1 MGNFS
6 AEELQAIALSVR
18 VAALAVIAVMP
29 LAIAVA
35 WALARWRFRGKVL
48 CDALIHLPLVLPPVL
63 TGYLL
68 LVLFG
73 RHGAIGARLQ
83 DWFGISVAFRWT
95 GAVIAAAVMAFPLFV
110 RAVRLSIEAI
120 PRELDEVAASL
131 GASRW
136 QRFWRVLLPL
146 SLPGIAAG
154 STLAFA
160 KALGEFGATI
170 TFVSNIPGQTQTIAL
185 AIQSLTQVPNGDAG
199 ITRLAVVSIA
209 LSLGAL
215 IASEVLTRW
224 VRRSRQARVRDP
236 SRSP

>member
-1 MGNFS
+1 MSVFT
-6 AEELQAIALSVR
+6 AEEVQAIGLSVR
-18 VAALAVIAVMP
+18 VAALAVLVVMP
-29 LAIAVA
+29 MAITVA
-35 WALARWRFRGKVL
+35 WVLARCRFRGKVVF
-48 CDALIHLPLVLPPVL
+48 DALIHLPLVLPPVL

-68 LVLFG
+68 LVLLG
-73 RHGAIGARLQ
+73 RHGAIGVRLW
-83 DWFGISVAFRWT
+83 DWFGVSVAFRWT
-95 GAVIAAAVMAFPLFV
+95 GAVIAAGVMAFPLFV
-110 RAVRLSIEAI
+110 RSVRLSIEAI

-131 GASRW
+131 GAGRW

-199 ITRLAVVSIA
+199 IARLAIVSVL

-215 IASEVLTRW
+215 VASEWLTRRALRG
-224 VRRSRQARVRDP
+224 RRGIGVG
-236 SRSP
+236 